1 MFVRRF
7 SKRTPKIKP
16 CCFFTTSIIT
26 NLLSRNFQTEL
37 LNSKNL
43 FLVICQSLV
52 VFLIFFPIANKT
64 NYFPRKLFL
73 YTRTKQ
79 TWFCTI
85 ALLWKLNCDQ
95 SNWIATFVISGNG
108 FKWLPYKQTLNWMS
122 VLWKNKKI
130 NLSTFSCRG
139 GTEITE
145 ITNSSLQIKKGK
157 NNPNPACRNI
167 KNPPIFSLGSTYL

>member
-1 MFVRRF
+1 MRRF
-7 SKRTPKIKP
+7 SKRTPKVKP
-16 CCFFTTSIIT
+16 CCFFTTSIET

-37 LNSKNL
+37 PNSKNL

-52 VFLIFFPIANKT
+52 VFFYFFFPIANKT
-64 NYFPRKLFL
+64 NYFPQKLFL

-95 SNWIATFVISGNG
+95 SNWIATFVIWGNG
-108 FKWLPYKQTLNWMS
+108 SKWLSCKQTLNWMS

-139 GTEITE
+139 GTEI
-145 ITNSSLQIKKGK
+145 
-157 NNPNPACRNI
+157 
-167 KNPPIFSLGSTYL
+167 

>member
-1 MFVRRF
+1 MRRF
-7 SKRTPKIKP
+7 SKRTPKVKH

-43 FLVICQSLV
+43 FLVICQSLGA
-52 VFLIFFPIANKT
+52 FLNFFPIANKT

-85 ALLWKLNCDQ
+85 TLLWKLNCDQ
-95 SNWIATFVISGNG
+95 SNWIATFVIWGNG

-130 NLSTFSCRG
+130 NLFNLICL
-139 GTEITE
+139 I
-145 ITNSSLQIKKGK
+145 
-157 NNPNPACRNI
+157 
-167 KNPPIFSLGSTYL
+167 